1 MRTLKNFVCV
11 AMLLCPLLALRAQ
24 DSTFARGVISDLTSA
39 TFHGRSAAY
48 RGDSIAANY
57 LATKLQS
64 FGAKPLAEGY
74 LQHYAFDICILDG
87 KVELTAG
94 GRKLTQG
101 SDFSPAGTT
110 KPCKGRYPVLYF
122 DADRLSDD
130 AAVALFRMQNSK
142 TIAKSFVY
150 LDVSNDKDLNK
161 TAKRKLNLL
170 KRGTDL
176 FGSAGVLLGVD
187 AMPPMSIPANAKPLD
202 YSLLYVKNSLM
213 SYKPKKI
220 KVRVDNRY
228 ATHPTQNVVA
238 YVEGTRC
245 NDSLV
250 VFMGHYD
257 HVGQV
262 GRVVYPGAHDNAS
275 GAAAVLD
282 LARHFAA
289 HPAEYTTVFLFFS
302 GEESGLMGSSYFV
315 QNPLFDLSKV
325 KFMVNIDLFCGGDEG
340 IMVFNAEADN
350 TKAFF
355 ARLKAAN
362 AEHGYVAD
370 VEPRKNAANSDH
382 YPFVAKGLPAVF
394 VLTKGGVYGGYHSP
408 DDTCVGCQ
416 IRHYNGILHLILETL
431 GL

>member
-1 MRTLKNFVCV
+1 MRTLKYLVCIAV
-11 AMLLCPLLALRAQ
+11 LLCPLLALRAQ
-24 DSTFARGVISDLTSA
+24 DSIFARGVIRDLTSA
-39 TFHGRSAAY
+39 EFHGRGAAY
-48 RGDSIAANY
+48 RGDSIAATY

-64 FGAKPLAEGY
+64 FGTKPLAEGF

-87 KVELTAG
+87 RVELTVG
-94 GRKLTQG
+94 GRKMTQG
-101 SDFSPAGTT
+101 TEFSPAGTT
-110 KPCKGRYPVLYF
+110 KPCKGRFPVLYF
-122 DADRLSDD
+122 DAEKLSDD
-130 AAVALFRMQNSK
+130 AAVALFLMQNAK
-142 TIAKSFVY
+142 NIAKSFVY
-150 LDVSNDKDLNK
+150 IDVSHDKDLNK
-161 TAKRKLNLL
+161 TSRRKLNLI
-170 KRGTDL
+170 KRGTDV

-187 AMPPMSIPANAKPLD
+187 AMPPMSIPANAKPMD
-202 YSLLYVKNSLM
+202 FSLLFVKSSLM
-213 SYKPKKI
+213 SDKPKKI
-220 KVRVDNRY
+220 KVRVDNRF
-228 ATHPTQNVVA
+228 AAHPTQNVVA

-245 NDSLV
+245 KDSLV

-262 GRVVYPGAHDNAS
+262 GKVVYPGAHDNAS

-289 HPAEYTTVFLFFS
+289 RPADYTTVFLFFS
-302 GEESGLMGSSYFV
+302 GEESGLMGSIYFV

-355 ARLKAAN
+355 AKLKAVN

-370 VEPRKNAANSDH
+370 VEPRKISANSDH
-382 YPFVAKGLPAVF
+382 YPFAAKGLPAVF
-394 VLTKGGVYGGYHSP
+394 VLTKGGDYGGYHSP
-408 DDTCVGCQ
+408 DDTCDGCQ
-416 IRHYNGILHLILETL
+416 IRHYNDILHLILQTL

>member
-1 MRTLKNFVCV
+1 MKNFFCIMAIVGSLCV
-11 AMLLCPLLALRAQ
+11 AKAQ
-24 DSTFARGVISDLTSA
+24 DSTFARGVIRDLTSA
-39 TFHGRSAAY
+39 SFHGRSAAF
-48 RGDSIAANY
+48 RGDAIAADY
-57 LATKLQS
+57 LVEKLKT
-64 FGAKPLAEGY
+64 FGAKPFADGY
-74 LQHYAFDICILDG
+74 KQPYAFDICVLDG
-87 KVELTAG
+87 KVELSIDGKKVAH
-94 GRKLTQG
+94 G

-110 KPCKGRYPVLYF
+110 KACKGKFPILYF
-122 DADRLSDD
+122 DAEQLSDD
-130 AAVALFRMQNSK
+130 AAVAIFRMQNSK

-150 LDVSNDKDLNK
+150 IDVSEENDLNK
-161 TAKRKLNLL
+161 TARRKLNEL
-170 KRGTDL
+170 KRGNDL
-176 FGSAGVLLGVD
+176 FGSAGVLLGVGT
-187 AMPPMSIPANAKPLD
+187 MPAMSIPADVKPMD
-202 YSLLYVKNSLM
+202 FCLLYIKNSLM
-213 SYKPKKI
+213 MAKPKRL
-220 KVRVDNRY
+220 KVRIDNRY
-228 ATHPTQNVVA
+228 TTHQTQNVAA
-238 YVEGTRC
+238 YVEGRRC
-245 NDSLV
+245 KDSMV

-282 LARHFAA
+282 LARHFSSN
-289 HPAEYTTVFLFFS
+289 PSDYTTVFLFFS

-382 YPFVAKGLPAVF
+382 YPFVAKGMPAVF

-408 DDTCVGCQ
+408 DDTCDRCQ
-416 IRHYNGILHLILETL
+416 IQHYNNILHLILEAL